1 MTRPEDT
8 AIGVQMAASKRRR
21 ARIGTA
27 VGVLAVLLAVAG
39 ALWFF
44 SGGAESFYDVSA
56 RAGQAPTKTPEEIQA
71 ELNRVVEE
79 GMFNISIASTV
90 DFASPGSSGTAN
102 IENVPGNRYDMK
114 VSITLDDTGET
125 VYESGGIA
133 PGDYIPEIELTRALE
148 TGAHDATATF
158 FAYDRETHE
167 QVGSAAARVVLAV
180 GSAS

>member
-1 MTRPEDT
+1 MGASDNT
-8 AIGVQMAASKRRR
+8 AIGARMAAAKRRR
-21 ARIGTA
+21 TRI
-27 VGVLAVLLAVAG
+27 VIAVAVAVALLG
-39 ALWFF
+39 AGAGLWLL
-44 SGGAESFYDVSA
+44 SGGAAPFYDATA

-90 DFASPGSSGTAN
+90 DFASPGSPGVAN

-114 VSITLDDTGET
+114 VSIALDGTGET

-133 PGDYIPEIELTRALE
+133 PGDYIPEIELARALSP
-148 TGAHDATATF
+148 GMHDATATF
-158 FAYDRETHE
+158 RAFDRQTHE
-167 QVGSAAARVVLAV
+167 EVGSAAARIALSV